1 MSSYVSIVTLLALIF
16 YLNTLFAVGG
26 ARGKSGIAAP
36 TMTGD
41 PILERAVR
49 VQMNTLESLPVFLTC
64 LWLFAVFVPY
74 SWGSPT
80 AAVLGLIWIVGR
92 ILYQRGYMADPS
104 KRSTGFLIQ
113 GAATIV
119 LLLGALIGSGIS
131 LAHGG

>member
-1 MSSYVSIVTLLALIF
+1 MSSYVAIVTLLAVIF
-16 YLNTLFAVGG
+16 YLNTLFAVGR
-26 ARGKSGIAAP
+26 ARGKSGIQAP

-49 VQMNTLESLPVFLTC
+49 VQTNTLEAMPIFLPC
-64 LWLFAVFVPY
+64 LWLFALFLPY

-113 GAATIV
+113 GVATIV
-119 LLLGALIGSGIS
+119 LLLGALVGAGIT

>member
-1 MSSYVSIVTLLALIF
+1 MSSSVAIVTLLAVIF
-16 YLNTLFAVGG
+16 YMSTLFAVGA
-26 ARGKSGIAAP
+26 ARGKSGIQAP

-41 PILERAVR
+41 PVLERAVR
-49 VQMNTLESLPVFLTC
+49 VQMNTLESMPIFLPC
-64 LWLFAVFVPY
+64 LWLFAIYVPY
-74 SWGSPT
+74 SWGAPT

-113 GAATIV
+113 GVASIV
-119 LLLGALIGSGIS
+119 LLLGALVGAGMS